1 LLLRCAGATPVEW
14 AGALAVAIWL
24 YLLLGRG
31 FFWWMREAKL
41 ADGPPPPRRVAIVIP
56 ARNEAGVVGR
66 AVASLVAQEYPG
78 PFEILL
84 VDDHST
90 DATAAIAQQ
99 AGARVLAA
107 GPLPEGWTGK
117 LWALSEG
124 LREAARSKPDYF
136 LLTDADIVH
145 DSGNLAQLVALAEAH
160 GYDLASLMVQLRCE
174 TVAEKAL
181 IPAFV
186 FFFLKLYPPRWIASG
201 RHATAGAAGGCVL
214 IRREALERCG
224 GIEAIRG
231 ALIDDCA
238 LARAVK
244 RSGGRLWLGLSSTTH
259 SIREYGTFGEI
270 GRMIA
275 RSAFTQLDY
284 SPLQLAGTVAGML
297 AMYALPPALALGF
310 GSRLAALA
318 CLMMMA
324 AYVPVL
330 RLYRRSPLWAL
341 ALPLVALF
349 YTAATVWS
357 ALNYWR
363 GRGGAWKGRAQAR
376 RSS

>member
-1 LLLRCAGATPVEW
+1 MRCAGATPVEW
-14 AGALAVAIWL
+14 AAAIAVATWV
-24 YLLLGRG
+24 YLLMGRG

-41 ADGPPPPRRVAIVIP
+41 PDAPPPPRRVAVVIP

-66 AVASLVAQEYPG
+66 AVASIVAQRYPG
-78 PFEILL
+78 PFEIFL

-90 DATAAIAQQ
+90 DATAAVAQQ

-124 LREAARSKPDYF
+124 LREAAGSKPDYF

-145 DSGNLAQLVALAEAH
+145 APGNLARLVALTEAH
-160 GYDLASLMVQLRCE
+160 GYYLASLMVRLRSE

-244 RSGGRLWLGLSSTTH
+244 RSGGRLWMGLSSATH

-284 SPLQLAGTVAGML
+284 SPLRLAGTVAGML
-297 AMYALPPALALGF
+297 AMYAFPPALALGF
-310 GSRLAALA
+310 GSKLAALA
-318 CLMMMA
+318 WLTMLA
-324 AYVPVL
+324 AYLPVL
-330 RLYRRSPLWAL
+330 RLYRLSPLWAL
-341 ALPLVALF
+341 GLPLTALF
-349 YTAATVWS
+349 YTGATVWS

-376 RSS
+376 RSN